1 LHIAFEA
8 KRVFQERS
16 EGYDFFVYLEDDIQ
30 IHDRE
35 FFRKLAWFQNE
46 FGPAAL
52 LQPVRVEMSGRG
64 LPVKAVIDCDLP
76 PVSLAPFRR
85 EGQVT
90 QLAATWNGLTRRFAL
105 PGNPHAAFHAVSA
118 EQLRLW
124 MDHRTFAT
132 DDTQWI
138 GPMESA
144 ATAALAPVFDIY
156 KPVAPDAFFL
166 EVEHFGAGHLSRL
179 SGNSAWG
186 EGPALAI
193 IDEALRSLSE
203 RSDQDA
209 GVVGPRSTLDP
220 LRGYGTS
227 VASVLVPR
235 LREAERSFE
244 YRRIMALDVTSK
256 DCSRRWHVCG
266 GVVRW
271 VPRNACS
278 RLGSRSASVRSV
290 RIYEVFPGG

>member
-1 LHIAFEA
+1 MRVLFVIPHYIGPPSDPRVPITQSNVWPVGRLLAIHSTLSTLHRNFGQYRHHCRSTAVPEETEAHGVEHFHVVVLTQHEHHALDHLPLNPTLYETRFVDGPPLHIAFEA

-156 KPVAPDAFFL
+156 
-166 EVEHFGAGHLSRL
+166 
-179 SGNSAWG
+179 NTN
-186 EGPALAI
+186 
-193 IDEALRSLSE
+193 
-203 RSDQDA
+203 
-209 GVVGPRSTLDP
+209 PRS
-220 LRGYGTS
+220 
-227 VASVLVPR
+227 A
-235 LREAERSFE
+235 
-244 YRRIMALDVTSK
+244 
-256 DCSRRWHVCG
+256 
-266 GVVRW
+266 
-271 VPRNACS
+271 
-278 RLGSRSASVRSV
+278 
-290 RIYEVFPGG
+290 